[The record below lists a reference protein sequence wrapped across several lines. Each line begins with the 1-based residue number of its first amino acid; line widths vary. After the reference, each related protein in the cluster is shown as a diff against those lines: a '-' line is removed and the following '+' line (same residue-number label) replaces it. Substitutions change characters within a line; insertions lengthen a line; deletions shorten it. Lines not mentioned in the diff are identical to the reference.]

1 MTTLGRSLPG
11 LSGSS
16 TRTIGPVLASILICA
31 AAAIVGVT
39 TGQSGI
45 IVVAALVMAIG
56 ALAIAIRPDT
66 ATLVVI
72 AILYSNAA
80 AIAVQRYDIP
90 YFAGAAF
97 PLLLVVP
104 FAYHVVIRRQPIVI
118 ATGLPWMLG
127 YFIVMILGTAA
138 GMAADPDRALAALTT
153 FIVEGL
159 LIYFVMTN
167 VIRSIRDLRM
177 AIWVLLLV
185 GAALGALSIHQQA
198 TKSFDSDYG
207 GFAKV
212 SQASLSTGSTDQS
225 GQPRLAGPIGEKN
238 RYAQVMVVLIPFGM
252 LLAWTSRRNSL
263 RILAAVATAL
273 ITAGVVLTFS
283 RGAALGFATTILLMT
298 VLGYIKPS
306 QLAAV
311 VIGVAVLFTLQPTYL
326 ERIMTIEAIGTA
338 TDNVGA
344 ALAEDDSFRKRANE
358 TISAVLVFADHPLLG
373 VGRGLFPSYYGD
385 YADEVGLINDLEAR
399 QAHNLYAGMAAE
411 TGLPGL
417 IFFLGIFG
425 STLVALARVRRRCAT
440 VAPEVAVMVT
450 AFLLAVVAY
459 LTTGFFLHLA
469 YERYLWILLAL
480 AASAVYIGQQV
491 AIPNGEPV
499 VTRAPRLSSNGAGSA
514 TG

>member
-1 MTTLGRSLPG
+1 
-11 LSGSS
+11 
-16 TRTIGPVLASILICA
+16 
-31 AAAIVGVT
+31 
-39 TGQSGI
+39 
-45 IVVAALVMAIG
+45 
-56 ALAIAIRPDT
+56 
-66 ATLVVI
+66 
-72 AILYSNAA
+72 
-80 AIAVQRYDIP
+80 
-90 YFAGAAF
+90 
-97 PLLLVVP
+97 
-104 FAYHVVIRRQPIVI
+104 
-118 ATGLPWMLG
+118 
-127 YFIVMILGTAA
+127 
-138 GMAADPDRALAALTT
+138 
-153 FIVEGL
+153 
-159 LIYFVMTN
+159 
-167 VIRSIRDLRM
+167 
-177 AIWVLLLV
+177 
-185 GAALGALSIHQQA
+185 
-198 TKSFDSDYG
+198 
-207 GFAKV
+207 
-212 SQASLSTGSTDQS
+212 
-225 GQPRLAGPIGEKN
+225 
-238 RYAQVMVVLIPFGM
+238 VLIPFGM

-358 TISAVLVFADHPLLG
+358 TIAAVLVFADHPLLG

-385 YADEVGLINDLEAR
+385 YADAVGLINDLEAR

-425 STLVALARVRRRCAT
+425 STLVALAGVRRRCAT
-440 VAPEVAVMVT
+440 VAPEVAVMAT

-499 VTRAPRLSSNGAGSA
+499 VTRAPRLSSNGGGSA